1 MAKDRNRTGY
11 KLTARGETVVM
22 VLEGLAYA
30 VTAWAGFWLLWAG
43 LNVLV
48 GN

>member
-1 MAKDRNRTGY
+1 MARDRKRTGY
-11 KLTARGETVVM
+11 KLTARGEAVVM
-22 VLEGLAYA
+22 VLEALAIA
-30 VTAWAGFWLLWAG
+30 VTAWGGFWLLWAG